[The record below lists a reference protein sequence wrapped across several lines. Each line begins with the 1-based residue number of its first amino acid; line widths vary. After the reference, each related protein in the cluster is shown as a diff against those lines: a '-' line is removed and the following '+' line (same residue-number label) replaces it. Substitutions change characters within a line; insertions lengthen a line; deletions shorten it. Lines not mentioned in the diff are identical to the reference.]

1 MLSEAL
7 YSSEILWGFFGQVFM
22 KERERQLLQD
32 LLHQEVLRRITLLQ
46 RWFRSMLCRR
56 QFLSL
61 RQAVVIIQ
69 VGMMVPEFVVNYGP
83 RSLQVL

>member
-1 MLSEAL
+1 
-7 YSSEILWGFFGQVFM
+7 M

-61 RQAVVIIQ
+61 RQAAVIIQ
-69 VGMMVPEFVVNYGP
+69 VGMMVPEFIANYSP

>member
-1 MLSEAL
+1 
-7 YSSEILWGFFGQVFM
+7 M

-61 RQAVVIIQ
+61 RQAAVIIQ
-69 VGMMVPEFVVNYGP
+69 VGMMVPELIANYSP

>member
-1 MLSEAL
+1 
-7 YSSEILWGFFGQVFM
+7 M

-61 RQAVVIIQ
+61 RQAAVIIQ
-69 VGMMVPEFVVNYGP
+69 VGGGA
-83 RSLQVL
+83 

>member
-1 MLSEAL
+1 MFFL
-7 YSSEILWGFFGQVFM
+7 GCFGQVFM

-46 RWFRSMLCRR
+46 RWFRSLLCRR

-61 RQAVVIIQ
+61 QHAAISIQ
-69 VGMMVPEFVVNYGP
+69 VGAGAGFQSKLPSPNPTDRACG
-83 RSLQVL
+83 

>member
-1 MLSEAL
+1 
-7 YSSEILWGFFGQVFM
+7 M

-61 RQAVVIIQ
+61 RQAAVIIQ
-69 VGMMVPEFVVNYGP
+69 VSHSAQF
-83 RSLQVL
+83 RCRLQSMNPTDTAHG